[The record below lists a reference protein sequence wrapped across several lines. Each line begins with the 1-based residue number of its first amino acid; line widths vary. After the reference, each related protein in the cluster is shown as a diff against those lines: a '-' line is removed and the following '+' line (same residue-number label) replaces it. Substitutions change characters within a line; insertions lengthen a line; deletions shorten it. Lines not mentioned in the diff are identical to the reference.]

1 MTITPKTLKEL
12 LYELHMINLED
23 QDSPGCNVTL
33 AEWLSIGNVE
43 ELECFLQYALRSYL
57 AHCIEEGEPEEK
69 DEWIEQ
75 GADGQVKNL
84 ENAGWN
90 WGKDEYKQNLL
101 NLLEE

>member
-57 AHCIEEGEPEEK
+57 THCIEEADVVEIEADNEDEAVGWRMGAEK
-69 DEWIEQ
+69 
-75 GADGQVKNL
+75 
-84 ENAGWN
+84 
-90 WGKDEYKQNLL
+90 YKQNLL